1 MFEFGVVVDSSSVDR
16 MERVEEFDSL
26 IISEVSEY
34 KIVGISLL
42 YIKNTQIELDMDC
55 EDDNASDLIG
65 SKLKVVRFYNKARRL
80 LSSMYCIRDF
90 SSSID
95 VEIDNCLPVYSEKG
109 ESLFSCNG
117 NKFKCKCAMGL
128 GLVVDVTSL
137 DMHLDSYDNISP
149 TIHCCMLYN
158 RKIVPFNEI
167 SCLIDISINGIYKTH
182 DLCYIYES
190 IDEFIVPSCCRTLI
204 LADSIDID
212 KLVLNFELCFCEI
225 PSDVEI
231 ITLYISKDTN
241 NVVACQ
247 IIYHFVS
254 KYMCKPTI
262 STVEIYSYNKYY
274 NEISRMIDHSEY
286 DKLWMYLHSKECKR
300 LLDRVLQDTNIVV
313 Y

>member
-1 MFEFGVVVDSSSVDR
+1 MLEIGIVIDSSTVNR
-16 MERVEEFDSL
+16 MEHVENFDSR
-26 IISEVSEY
+26 IISEVSQY

-42 YIKNTQIELDMDC
+42 DIKNTQIELDMYC

-90 SSSID
+90 SSSVD
-95 VEIDNCLPVYSEKG
+95 VEIDDCLPVYSEKG
-109 ESLFSCNG
+109 ELLFSCNG
-117 NKFKCKCAMGL
+117 NKFKCKFANGL

-149 TIHCCMLYN
+149 TIHCCMLCN

-167 SCLIDISINGIYKTH
+167 SYLIDASINGIYKTH

-190 IDEFIVPSCCRTLI
+190 MDEFIVSSCCKTLI

-212 KLVLNFELCFCEI
+212 KLVLNSELCFCKI
-225 PSDVEI
+225 SSDVEI
-231 ITLYISKDTN
+231 NTIYISKDTN
-241 NVVACQ
+241 KAVACQ
-247 IIYHFVS
+247 IIYHFVC
-254 KYMCKPTI
+254 KYMCKPMIGTAE
-262 STVEIYSYNKYY
+262 TYYYKYY
-274 NEISRMIDHSEY
+274 NEISKMIDNSEY
-286 DKLWMYLHSKECKR
+286 DKLWLYLHSEKCDI
-300 LLDRVLQDTNIVV
+300 LMDNALQDTNIVV